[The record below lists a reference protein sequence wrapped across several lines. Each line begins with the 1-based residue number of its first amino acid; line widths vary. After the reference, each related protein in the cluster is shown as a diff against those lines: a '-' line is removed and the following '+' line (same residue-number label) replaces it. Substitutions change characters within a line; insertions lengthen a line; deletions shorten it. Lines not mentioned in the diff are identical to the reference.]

1 MGENIPGGDF
11 LGGKFPGGGGGIFQA
26 KFDGWEFSR
35 GEFS

>member
-11 LGGKFPGGGGGIFQA
+11 LGGKFPGGGVIFQA